1 MMLGEYGLFSPE
13 PEAVDDALI
22 VAFVAWCVAGV
33 VAIYLWATRQRYA
46 FTTSLGW
53 AAFAWILV
61 IAVIAASP
69 APAEQCSWAC

>member
-1 MMLGEYGLFSPE
+1 MMFGEYGFAPD
-13 PEAVDDALI
+13 PEAVDVALV

-33 VAIYLWATRQRYA
+33 GAICLWATVQRYA
-46 FTTSLGW
+46 FRTSLGW
-53 AAFAWILV
+53 AAFAWILM